1 MLYPVTDETTFEE
14 LIPRY
19 QYYFRVLLGF
29 SASAALIG
37 YDLTDGKGLN
47 IAALV
52 IALLLLAYCSF
63 TYWLTLLRDGHN
75 PASIT
80 WLAIA
85 DGFVISLAISELD
98 YTPWPSLLLIILL
111 QFNALAQGSVKQWLE
126 VNVGVLFGLLIGFFL
141 LANQSINFD
150 TNSTLNNVVL
160 IGAFAYLCLYGAYS
174 YNYQQQLVDSNRRLH
189 NDCETFRNHAYKL
202 SRYLPGPV
210 TAMIKGQDQNLQTE
224 RKRITVFFSDIVGF
238 TELSEELEAETLN
251 ELLNSYLSE
260 MSKVANKF
268 NGTVDKF
275 MGDAIMVLFGD
286 DRDTSKGVKKDAIQ
300 CAAMAIEMTK
310 RMRELQPQWAELGI
324 KKPLQIRI
332 GINSGYCTVGTFGT
346 DKNLDYTAL
355 GAHVNLASRLETAGK
370 PGNILISHETWAL
383 IKDVI
388 LCRDKGQIKA
398 KGFSYPIQVYEIIN
412 YRKDSGSNQSYLSES
427 MEGFSMHLDLEKIK
441 NYDKEQ
447 VIDSLKVAVKK
458 LQDKNIR

>member
-1 MLYPVTDETTFEE
+1 MFYSVAEKTTLKE
-14 LIPRY
+14 LPPQY
-19 QYYFRVLLGF
+19 QYYFRVLLSF

-37 YDLTDGKGLN
+37 NDLASNEGLDVSSL
-47 IAALV
+47 IIV
-52 IALLLLAYCSF
+52 FILLAYCGL
-63 TYWLTLLRDGHN
+63 TYWLVLLRMDKKTIN
-75 PASIT
+75 AT
-80 WLAIA
+80 WLAIM

-98 YTPWPSLLLIILL
+98 YTPWPSLLLLVLL
-111 QFNALAQGSVKQWLE
+111 QFNALSRGGIKQWLE

-141 LANQSINFD
+141 FNNQAISYD
-150 TNSTLNNVVL
+150 SNSTLNTVIM
-160 IGAFAYLCLYGAYS
+160 IGAFTYLCLYGAYA
-174 YNYQQQLVDSNRRLH
+174 YNYQQQLLESNIMLQQDS
-189 NDCETFRNHAYKL
+189 ETFRSHAYKL
-202 SRYLPGPV
+202 SRYLPAPV
-210 TAMIKGQDQNLQTE
+210 TAMLKGQSSDLETE

-238 TELSEELEAETLN
+238 TELSEELEAETLT

-260 MSKVANKF
+260 MSKVANHF

-286 DRDTSKGVKKDAIQ
+286 DKASSQGIKKDAIQ
-300 CAAMAIEMTK
+300 CVAMAIAMTK
-310 RMRELQPQWAELGI
+310 RMRELQAQWAELGI

-355 GAHVNLASRLETAGK
+355 GAHVNLASRLESAGK
-370 PGNILISHETWAL
+370 PGNILISHETWSL

-398 KGFSYPIQVYEIIN
+398 KGFSYPIQVYEVVDH
-412 YRKDSGSNQSYLSES
+412 RKDLGSNQSYISQT
-427 MEGFSMHLDLEKIK
+427 MEGFSLHLDLEKVK

-447 VIDSLKVAVKK
+447 VVDSLKIAINK
-458 LQDKNIR
+458 LMDKNIH